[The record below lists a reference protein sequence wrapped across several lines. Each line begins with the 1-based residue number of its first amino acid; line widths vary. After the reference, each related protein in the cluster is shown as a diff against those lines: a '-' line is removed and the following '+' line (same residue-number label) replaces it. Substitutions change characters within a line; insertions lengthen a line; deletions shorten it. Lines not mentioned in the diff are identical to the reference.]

1 MIRNDGRKHPELLTV
16 QHVAWRIQMI
26 YAEGLRLP
34 IMWKQVSDGGLMAI
48 TSLRGSCKC
57 LYSDACMSPFHEAAL
72 VCLPIVA
79 DLTDLPLSCL
89 PSRLLG
95 GLRLRGKTRR
105 NTSPPAA
112 AKKGAVDVESR
123 NIARLP
129 KATLGSTS
137 YQSALVIGGDGSQA
151 GRRGRHRRG
160 PTVVAYC
167 NAY

>member
-1 MIRNDGRKHPELLTV
+1 MQRASGFLSCGNKFWLER
-16 QHVAWRIQMI
+16 
-26 YAEGLRLP
+26 
-34 IMWKQVSDGGLMAI
+34 SMAI

-112 AKKGAVDVESR
+112 AEKGAVDVESR

-129 KATLGSTS
+129 KATLDDTS
-137 YQSALVIGGDGSQA
+137 YQLALVIGGDGSQA
-151 GRRGRHRRG
+151 GRRGRHREARPLSHIATHTNYREWAG
-160 PTVVAYC
+160 TVERTQEAPW
-167 NAY
+167 A